1 MVDKERIRA
10 RPVQARQ
17 QGPQER
23 TGNSKLERNRRQDR
37 PLKRDIRS
45 PSISA
50 LGGFGTKVAVR
61 AFYLLWHIDLVW
73 RSALSLPMAG
83 STMRPPNATLTNEP
97 CGLKR
102 AALVNGAGYVDDNM
116 YGLCQ

>member
-10 RPVQARQ
+10 RPVQAKAARTARADWQ
-17 QGPQER
+17 QQA
-23 TGNSKLERNRRQDR
+23 RNRRQSR
-37 PLKRDIRS
+37 SLKRDIRS

-50 LGGFGTKVAVR
+50 LGGFGTKVALR

-73 RSALSLPMAG
+73 RSALPMAG
-83 STMRPPNATLTNEP
+83 STMRPPNARLTNEP

-102 AALVNGAGYVDDNM
+102 AVLLTARSF
-116 YGLCQ
+116 GLCRR